1 MRKNLTAL
9 SDCKRAPRPLGPVA
23 SLSGTAEQRSEV
35 RSQGSEMR
43 DDKGCGSQNLPEEGE
58 GVGEVLRAP
67 LEEVGEEVPGE
78 CRYWYGLVCL
88 E

>member
-1 MRKNLTAL
+1 
-9 SDCKRAPRPLGPVA
+9 
-23 SLSGTAEQRSEV
+23 
-35 RSQGSEMR
+35 MR

-78 CRYWYGLVCL
+78 
-88 E
+88 